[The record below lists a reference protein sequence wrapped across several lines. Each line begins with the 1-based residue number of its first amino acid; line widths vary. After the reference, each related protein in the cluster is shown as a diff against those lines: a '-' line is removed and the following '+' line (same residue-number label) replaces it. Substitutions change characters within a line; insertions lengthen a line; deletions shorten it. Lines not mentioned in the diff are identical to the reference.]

1 MLLVSLAGEADQ
13 LSRLTFSADLSW
25 AVTKADH
32 LIGLADVEIIAAER
46 HSKWKIQSIGEDET
60 LTGAAVAFVRAQD
73 GDAPGARLGD
83 EDVPIGRL
91 RHPARATQI
100 SAEFGDH
107 KSRRQMQSGVGRLL
121 FYGRRIFG

>member
-1 MLLVSLAGEADQ
+1 MLLVSLAGQTDKR
-13 LSRLTFSADLSW
+13 SRLTFSAGLSW
-25 AVTKADH
+25 EVTKADH

-91 RHPARATQI
+91 RDPARPTHI
-100 SAEFGDH
+100 SAEFGDN
-107 KSRRQMQSGVGRLL
+107 KSRRQLQSGVGRH
-121 FYGRRIFG
+121 R